1 MSRAFRLPASVCC
14 TVAAMLFSACR
25 GESTKPS
32 TATLLSAPDRYL
44 RRSDV
49 TIRYRDF
56 GRGTPVMLIHGYSD
70 RVEMWA
76 GPADSIARSH
86 RVIVPDVRGFGKS
99 TKFNTP
105 DRFGR
110 SMVDDLIALLDE
122 RKIDR
127 VHVIGYSMGGVIAT
141 QLAIRIPDRIA
152 SATLV
157 AGAFFE
163 DSVRADSSLA
173 PFADALQDGRGMAAF
188 IKWIVPTLHD
198 TVVSSVVSEVMS
210 YNDLGSLVAVM
221 RAFGALNPNWDD
233 LHRTQIPMVAVTGA
247 DDPFLPHSR
256 RVVSHWPGS
265 RLQVVAGGNHINITN
280 LPEMLAAFRSVAE
293 PVAVARRPWSYVKR

>member
-1 MSRAFRLPASVCC
+1 MSRPLRLPASVCC
-14 TVAAMLFSACR
+14 TVAAMLLAACR
-25 GESTKPS
+25 GEATKAA
-32 TATLLSAPDRYL
+32 TTTLLTSPDRFL
-44 RRSDV
+44 RRSDA
-49 TIRYRDF
+49 TIRYREF

-76 GPADSIARSH
+76 GPADSIAQSH

-110 SMVDDLIALLDE
+110 NMVDDLIALLEE
-122 RKIDR
+122 REIDR
-127 VHVIGYSMGGVIAT
+127 VHVIGYSMGGLIAT
-141 QLAIRIPDRIA
+141 QLAIRIPDRVT

-163 DSVRADSSLA
+163 DSAGAASTLA
-173 PFADALQDGRGMAAF
+173 PFADSLSDGRGMAAF
-188 IKWIVPTLHD
+188 MKWIVPTLD
-198 TVVSSVVSEVMS
+198 DTLVRTVVADVMS
-210 YNDLGSLVAVM
+210 YNDLGSLVAVL
-221 RAFGALNPNWDD
+221 RAFGALTPNWDD
-233 LHRTQIPMVAVTGA
+233 LHRSRIPMVAVTGA

-265 RLQVVAGGNHINITN
+265 RLQIVAGANHINITN
-280 LPEMLAAFRSVAE
+280 LPEMLAAFRSVAD
-293 PVAVARRPWSYVKR
+293 PVAMVRSPYVKR